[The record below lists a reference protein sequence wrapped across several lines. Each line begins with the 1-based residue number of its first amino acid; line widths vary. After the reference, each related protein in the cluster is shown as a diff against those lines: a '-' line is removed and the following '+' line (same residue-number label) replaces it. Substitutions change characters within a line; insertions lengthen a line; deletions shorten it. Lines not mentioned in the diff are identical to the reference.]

1 MRIRAILAVMHLTRK
16 TNQELVVVDSSVWV
30 SVFLL
35 CVAVAVVYA
44 SIVHGKL
51 QGLALAGFIALF
63 AFLFWRREVVV
74 FDAGR
79 QQADWGRR
87 RAFKVATGIVPFSE
101 ITGIGMETTSAGNRG
116 ILIYRLTILT
126 SDKPVPMSD
135 VYSSDRTHYEL
146 LKAEILQFLHIDHE
160 EVSTSGDAHETS
172 IQSLLKQG
180 RKVDAIE
187 LVRASQHIG
196 LTEAVNFVN
205 SIDAKMKAAK

>member
-1 MRIRAILAVMHLTRK
+1 MRIRAILAVMHVTRK
-16 TNQELVVVDSSVWV
+16 TNQELAVVDSSIWV

-35 CVAVAVVYA
+35 CVAVAVAYA
-44 SIVHGKL
+44 SIVHDKL

-74 FDAGR
+74 FDAER
-79 QQADWGRR
+79 QQADWRRR
-87 RAFKVATGIVPFSE
+87 RAFKVAIGIVPFSE

-116 ILIYRLTILT
+116 TLIYRLTILT
-126 SDKPVPMSD
+126 SNKPVPMSD
-135 VYSSDRTHYEL
+135 VYNSDRTHYEA
-146 LKAEILQFLHIDHE
+146 LKAEILQFLHIDSG
-160 EVSTSGDAHETS
+160 EVSTSGDAHVTS

-196 LTEAVNFVN
+196 LTEAVNLVN
-205 SIDAKMKAAK
+205 SIDEKMKAAK